1 MTDSEI
7 RTAWIAT
14 CVFWAWSW
22 ATWAVVTV
30 LFTVGFSLL
39 GLIPAALSVFAIWIP
54 IGKPQQPVVYHTAYP
69 PMPSA
74 APTNHYRNY

>member
-7 RTAWIAT
+7 RTAWVAT

-22 ATWAVVTV
+22 ATSAVVCA
-30 LFTVGFSLL
+30 LFTIGISLL

-54 IGKPQQPVVYHTAYP
+54 IGKPQQSVVYHSTYP
-69 PMPSA
+69 PLPQYP
-74 APTNHYRNY
+74 PTQYRG